1 MKIVKEIISILIMII
16 IAPMIVV
23 ITLSILNPA
32 EFGGGPN
39 IKNILAM
46 YVFGL
51 ITVPMW
57 LTYIPSII
65 LTPIIMR
72 RIDKQKEF
80 HELPIRKIILL
91 STPVGAL
98 CGVLILFPV
107 LLPVF
112 IGSSPLLSS
121 WVFAGVVSGSITLTL
136 IALIYRLGNRIS
148 SNKALV

>member
-23 ITLSILNPA
+23 IALSILSPA
-32 EFGGGPN
+32 EFGGGPK

-46 YVFGL
+46 YVFAL

-57 LTYIPSII
+57 VTYIPSII

-91 STPVGAL
+91 SAPIGAL
-98 CGVLILFPV
+98 CGVLILLPV
-107 LLPVF
+107 LLPVL

-121 WVFAGVVSGSITLTL
+121 WVLAGVVSGSITLTL
-136 IALIYRLGNRIS
+136 IALVYRLGNRIL